1 MFTWAQVDRRVAT
14 VKAVVACQHHDAC
27 DGGVLTAKGFVIVTR
42 DAEVMFFFVR
52 IVIVALDTGLPVRG
66 GWRRESQ

>member
-1 MFTWAQVDRRVAT
+1 MI
-14 VKAVVACQHHDAC
+14 
-27 DGGVLTAKGFVIVTR
+27 TAKGFVVVTR

-66 GWRRESQ
+66 GGDEKVNERFEGKWRKSGG

>member
-1 MFTWAQVDRRVAT
+1 MIEAE
-14 VKAVVACQHHDAC
+14 VVFQHHDAC
-27 DGGVLTAKGFVIVTR
+27 DGGVLTAKGFVVVTR

-66 GWRRESQ
+66 GGDEKVNERFDGKWRKSGG